1 MARKKKQDK
10 SLMKQKPVLDEEVA
24 EALRLREEKNRKRPE
39 FHRQEWFRFVRLSD
53 GRWRKPRGLHSSMR
67 RGYKY
72 RPNKVSIGYRGPK
85 LARGLHPSGFREVLV
100 NNPSDLDGIDPKTEA
115 ARIAHG
121 VGTRKRI
128 AIIEKAEKLG
138 IRVLNRG
145 S

>member
-1 MARKKKQDK
+1 LARKKKQDK
-10 SLMKQKPVLDEEVA
+10 SLMKQKPKLDEETL
-24 EALRLREEKNRKRPE
+24 EALRLRDEKNKKRPE

-53 GRWRKPRGLHSSMR
+53 GRWRRPRGLHSSMR
-67 RGYKY
+67 RGYAY
-72 RPNKVSIGYRGPK
+72 RPKKVSIGYRGPAK
-85 LARGLHPSGFREVLV
+85 ARGLHPSGFKEVMV
-100 NNPSDLDGIDPKTEA
+100 HNTADLDSIDPEKEA

-121 VGTRKRI
+121 VGTRKRM

>member
-10 SLMKQKPVLDEEVA
+10 SLMKQKPKLDEETL
-24 EALRLREEKNRKRPE
+24 EALRLRDEKNRKRPE

-67 RGYKY
+67 RGYGY
-72 RPNKVSIGYRGPK
+72 RPKKVSIGYRGPAK
-85 LARGLHPSGFREVLV
+85 ARGLHPSGFKEVMV
-100 NNPSDLDGIDPKTEA
+100 HNPADLDSIDPKKEA

-121 VGTRKRI
+121 VGTRKRM